1 MAVRWLGA
9 VSWRQ
14 AGQVRGRGRLQA
26 PDSGRTQTGRLC
38 SGSASLQKTV
48 SDPEVPKE
56 EVVIP
61 RRKTWDK
68 LAVLRA
74 LASTVKRDPT
84 AVRYTF
90 HDDTYLIPRTP
101 SELRLFA
108 FSKESGKNAAKYIIN
123 EFPRYFERDIAE
135 PHIPCLM
142 PENLKP
148 QIEGVS
154 EAALKEHIQLRK
166 VRASVDIYDQLL
178 QAGNPVSLKTT
189 NSLLDLLCFYGDQEP
204 VRDYLPE
211 KEMSEESEETAPVQQ
226 KNLGSFKNTK
236 DAMVCTWR
244 ENNNAERIFNLMPER
259 NAHSYCTM
267 IRGMVKHGAY
277 QKAFVM
283 YTDLL
288 NERHR
293 ADVDTFNALILAV
306 ARIRET
312 FFDKWEVI
320 KDLLNCM
327 ARQNVQPS
335 VLTFNNILKSLKY
348 CGGLGRSVSSKVL
361 NEMKAINIEPS
372 LATYMHILEIFAAFP
387 RGVGKVIDVLNEV
400 EKKSFVLQDPDDRMF
415 FTSAMKVCVNLK
427 DLKLAYRVHRVLEMG
442 GSWKFLPVDQQY
454 VYCAQFLNLLCMMEQ
469 FDVIMK
475 WYKEVVPSLIY
486 PNVKIMHSILQ
497 ALEAANRMEMFPQIW
512 EDLKQFNYILRPE
525 LLKQVLAMMT
535 RELYPQEIQMMFAN
549 CAAEIK
555 STFEASG
562 TWTTSIL
569 GDMAIVFSRAGR
581 TQDAWNMLELLA
593 KQNCIPS
600 VLVLDEVLNCII
612 HSNLPDQA
620 LQLVKM
626 AADFSLPSTP
636 KLASRVLEEFELSEE
651 EKKFLKNISGDS
663 DSDSDSD

>member
-1 MAVRWLGA
+1 MHHFTKAVNLLHYITCF
-9 VSWRQ
+9 
-14 AGQVRGRGRLQA
+14 LQ
-26 PDSGRTQTGRLC
+26 
-38 SGSASLQKTV
+38 
-48 SDPEVPKE
+48 
-56 EVVIP
+56 
-61 RRKTWDK
+61 
-68 LAVLRA
+68 
-74 LASTVKRDPT
+74 DPT

-211 KEMSEESEETAPVQQ
+211 KEMSEESE
-226 KNLGSFKNTK
+226 S
-236 DAMVCTWR
+236 R

-361 NEMKAINIEPS
+361 NEMKAINIGKRIPNLLLIS
-372 LATYMHILEIFAAFP
+372 NVTSKIATS
-387 RGVGKVIDVLNEV
+387 KDVIAVLFQGCF
-400 EKKSFVLQDPDDRMF
+400 SPPTLQ
-415 FTSAMKVCVNLK
+415 CVNLK

-454 VYCAQFLNLLCMMEQ
+454 VY
-469 FDVIMK
+469 
-475 WYKEVVPSLIY
+475 W
-486 PNVKIMHSILQ
+486 
-497 ALEAANRMEMFPQIW
+497 
-512 EDLKQFNYILRPE
+512 
-525 LLKQVLAMMT
+525 
-535 RELYPQEIQMMFAN
+535 
-549 CAAEIK
+549 
-555 STFEASG
+555 
-562 TWTTSIL
+562 
-569 GDMAIVFSRAGR
+569 
-581 TQDAWNMLELLA
+581 
-593 KQNCIPS
+593 
-600 VLVLDEVLNCII
+600 
-612 HSNLPDQA
+612 
-620 LQLVKM
+620 
-626 AADFSLPSTP
+626 
-636 KLASRVLEEFELSEE
+636 
-651 EKKFLKNISGDS
+651 
-663 DSDSDSD
+663 